1 MNSLKKGEGV
11 PLLNFEGGPGS
22 RSPGPTFTPCLHFEI
37 KVTEAFRILQ
47 RMVLNLIIYLEFA
60 RFENFRVL
68 EIVLKSFG
76 PIIKPIS
83 NKSFYF

>member
-1 MNSLKKGEGV
+1 
-11 PLLNFEGGPGS
+11 
-22 RSPGPTFTPCLHFEI
+22 
-37 KVTEAFRILQ
+37 
-47 RMVLNLIIYLEFA
+47 MVLNLIIYLEFA

-76 PIIKPIS
+76 AIIKAVS